1 MDLINTQ
8 SNSDTS
14 TKMKDITTTRIL
26 EPPQCKSVN
35 KFVENN
41 ANMSLVNEPVKK
53 KKKRKKSSYKDIM
66 ANITQNTKTIEEEK
80 NNHKKQLETLMK
92 SANFEKVNKI

>member
-1 MDLINTQ
+1 MDLINTH
-8 SNSDTS
+8 SNSDKS
-14 TKMKDITTTRIL
+14 TNIKDITTTRII
-26 EPPQCKSVN
+26 EPTQCKSLN
-35 KFVENN
+35 KVVKNN
-41 ANMSLVNEPVKK
+41 ANMSSVTEPVK